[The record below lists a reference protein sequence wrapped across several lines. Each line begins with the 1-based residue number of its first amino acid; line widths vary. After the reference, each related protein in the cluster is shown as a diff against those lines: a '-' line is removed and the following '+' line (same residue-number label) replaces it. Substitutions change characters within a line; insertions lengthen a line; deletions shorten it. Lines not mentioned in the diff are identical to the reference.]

1 VGRTSG
7 GGVEFQT
14 LGPVELVVA
23 GQRLDLGPARQRAV
37 LTVLL
42 VDAGRMVPV
51 ETLVDRVWG
60 DRPPQ
65 QVRNVIYTYVT
76 RLRRIL
82 EHAVDRGGQAALL
95 RRQGGY
101 MLDVEPARVD
111 LHRFRAVVRPAASD
125 PGGDEDRATALREAL
140 DLWRGPP
147 LAGVPG
153 DWAARVRAS
162 LEQQRVAALS
172 EWSEVVLRLGRPAVV
187 IEELQQRLTEYPLAE
202 PLIASVMQALYDNG
216 RQAEALA
223 RYAEARHQIAE
234 ELGVEPGEQLR
245 RVYEAILH
253 TRQNGSAGSAGS
265 SGPLPPAQVP
275 AGPPGFGG
283 RVTEVGLVRALLSA
297 TGQTRPAVAAISGV
311 GGVGKSALAL
321 HVAHLIASQFPDG
334 QLYVD
339 LQGARAGLAPL
350 DPEEALGRFLRA
362 LGDQEMKGR
371 TLAELSARFRELT
384 AARRLLVVLDNARD
398 AAQVRPLQPTGA
410 GCAVVVTSR
419 EVLSTLDGANHVRL
433 DVMAGDEAVALLG
446 RFAGAERIQADLPA
460 AKEVVGL
467 CGHLPLALRIAGA
480 RLVSRPGWPVR
491 ALADR
496 LAHAARRL
504 DELQAAD
511 LVVRSSL
518 AVSHQAL
525 AEGADPTDRAA
536 AMAFPLLGLPEWP
549 HLGLPSVA
557 RMLDRPEAE
566 TERMLERLVDAQLVQ
581 SVEPGRYRLHD
592 LLRLYAREVADDRS
606 GAALRRAM
614 EWYLAATWQTFR
626 LVRPG
631 DPRAELGNRW
641 ASPSG
646 YAPTTAVA
654 ALDWLDSERSNLL
667 AIVAQA
673 AATPD
678 LDAGVAIGLCLAL
691 PMLVWVRGHWRDW
704 LRLGHTALTTASRA
718 GDRTG
723 EAYGHHDLGA
733 AYERQGDYQQA
744 QTHFRKALAIFIEV
758 GDRHGQ
764 AACLYAIGMIYCQ
777 RRDGEAALDFTLRSL
792 SLRRVTGDRR
802 GESTCL
808 RLLGSIHYFDGQFA
822 QARRYHQ
829 EALDIYR
836 ELGDRHGQATA
847 LCNTAEVHC
856 EEGDFSSA
864 LVLQDEALDIF
875 RELGDR
881 YGQAVS
887 LNNLG
892 RMKHLAM
899 RHAEAVDCYQRALTV
914 FQELGIRQSEAECL
928 HGLAAALQALG
939 QHGRADLC
947 EQWSSTIYKELEI
960 ITAGI
965 GLGR

>member
-1 VGRTSG
+1 VGRASG
-7 GGVEFQT
+7 GGVEFQA
-14 LGPVELVVA
+14 LGPIELVVA
-23 GQRLDLGPARQRAV
+23 GHRLDLGPARQRAV

-42 VDAGRMVPV
+42 VDAGRVVPV

-60 DRPPQ
+60 DRPPRH
-65 QVRNVIYTYVT
+65 VRNVVYTYVT

-82 EHAVDRGGQAALL
+82 EQAVDRGGQAALL
-95 RRQGGY
+95 RRPGGY
-101 MLDVEPARVD
+101 MLDVDPTRVD
-111 LHRFRAVVRPAASD
+111 LHRFRAVVSAASD
-125 PGGDEDRATALREAL
+125 PAGDEERATALREAL
-140 DLWRGPP
+140 DLWHGPP
-147 LAGVPG
+147 LAGVSG
-153 DWAARVRAS
+153 DWAARVRSS

-202 PLIASVMQALYDNG
+202 PLMAHVIRALYDDG

-253 TRQNGSAGSAGS
+253 GRPNGSAGSVGR
-265 SGPLPPAQVP
+265 SGPAIPVQVP
-275 AGPPGFGG
+275 GGPPGFSG
-283 RVTEVGLVRALLSA
+283 RATEVGTVRALLSA
-297 TGQTRPAVAAISGV
+297 TGHTRPAVAAISGV

-321 HVAHLIASQFPDG
+321 HVAHMVASQFPHG

-362 LGDQEMKGR
+362 LGDQEMTGK

-410 GCAVVVTSR
+410 GCAVIVTSR
-419 EVLSTLDGANHVRL
+419 EVLATLDGATHIRL

-446 RFAGAERIQADLPA
+446 RIAGAERIQDDLPA
-460 AKEVVGL
+460 AEDVAGL

-480 RLVSRPGWPVR
+480 RLVTRPGWPVR

-496 LAHAARRL
+496 LTHAARRL

-525 AEGADPTDRAA
+525 VEGTDPTDRAA
-536 AMAFPLLGLPEWP
+536 ASAFPLLGLPEWP
-549 HLGLPSVA
+549 HLCVPAVA

-606 GAALRRAM
+606 GAAALRRAM

-631 DPRAELGNRW
+631 DPRAELGIRW

-654 ALDWLDSERSNLL
+654 ALDWLDSERPNLL

-678 LDAGVAIGLCLAL
+678 LDADVGIGLGLAL

-704 LRLGHTALTTASRA
+704 LRLGHTALTAASRA

-733 AYERQGDYQQA
+733 AYERQGDYKQA
-744 QTHFRKALAIFIEV
+744 QTHFRNALAIFIEV

-792 SLRRVTGDRR
+792 SLRRTIGDRR

-808 RLLGSIHYFDGQFA
+808 RLLGSIHYFAGRFA
-822 QARRYHQ
+822 QAGRCHQ

-847 LCNTAEVHC
+847 LSNTAEVRC
-856 EEGDFSSA
+856 EEGDYSSA
-864 LVLQDEALDIF
+864 LAQQEKALDIF
-875 RELGDR
+875 REVGDR

-899 RHAEAVDCYQRALTV
+899 RYAEAVDCYEDALTV

-939 QHGRADLC
+939 QRGQADLC
-947 EQWSSTIYKELEI
+947 EQWSSTIYQELEI
-960 ITAGI
+960 NAAPN
-965 GLGR
+965 